1 MDDFA
6 KQRSSLIAQMEAR
19 KKGEVFSDYIS
30 ATRRKLETDGKIT
43 IYKDAVAKLDESDLP
58 FGDLLNQ

>member
-6 KQRSSLIAQMEAR
+6 KQRTALMEQMAMR
-19 KKGEVFSDYIS
+19 KKGEVFSDYIA
-30 ATRRKLETDGKIT
+30 ATGQKLEADGKIT
-43 IYKDAVAKLDESDLP
+43 IYKEALTKLDEGDLP